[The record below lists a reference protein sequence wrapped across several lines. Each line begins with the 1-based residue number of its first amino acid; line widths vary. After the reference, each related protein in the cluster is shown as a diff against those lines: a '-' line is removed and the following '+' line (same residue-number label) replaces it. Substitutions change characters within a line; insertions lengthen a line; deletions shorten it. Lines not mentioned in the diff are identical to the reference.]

1 LIRPQFEAFEAFLEH
16 FPEWVGNVVLIQV
29 TTPTANDSPVVARK
43 ISRLVDHINVS
54 ACSIWRLL
62 NELTAH
68 CREHTE
74 TWPSRRFTIIIRSS
88 TET

>member
-1 LIRPQFEAFEAFLEH
+1 MSYRRYAVHFLGSAELTETTQFEAYEAFLEH

-54 ACSIWRLL
+54 
-62 NELTAH
+62 
-68 CREHTE
+68 
-74 TWPSRRFTIIIRSS
+74 
-88 TET
+88 